1 MTLVK
6 IGLWG
11 GNGGS
16 AQDISVPPKK
26 LLGVTIYSSDAI
38 RSIAFNYI
46 GVDGQEYAIGPWGG
60 GEGTSTE
67 IKLGSSE
74 HIKEISGT
82 HGPVYDLADIVTYL
96 KIVTSANNTYEAGV
110 PNGKEFSIPL
120 QDSGHVVGFFG
131 RSGTL
136 IDAIGIYVHP

>member
-26 LLGVTIYSSDAI
+26 LLSVTIYSSDAI

-67 IKLGSSE
+67 
-74 HIKEISGT
+74 
-82 HGPVYDLADIVTYL
+82 V
-96 KIVTSANNTYEAGV
+96 
-110 PNGKEFSIPL
+110 
-120 QDSGHVVGFFG
+120 
-131 RSGTL
+131 
-136 IDAIGIYVHP
+136 IYTA

>member
-1 MTLVK
+1 MNLLRCAFVFTKQSMTLVK

-67 IKLGSSE
+67 
-74 HIKEISGT
+74 
-82 HGPVYDLADIVTYL
+82 V
-96 KIVTSANNTYEAGV
+96 
-110 PNGKEFSIPL
+110 
-120 QDSGHVVGFFG
+120 
-131 RSGTL
+131 
-136 IDAIGIYVHP
+136 IYTA